1 MIWGEADRPPGRR
14 ARTCSAGDEDV
25 LCELTRRGSRVGT
38 PGSGCPGADAT
49 LEDLGSKNG
58 TFVGDGASPITGP
71 TVLPD
76 DSRFRLGRVLL
87 VFRSSPEAG
96 STMTEHRG

>member
-1 MIWGEADRPPGRR
+1 MPASVWSE
-14 ARTCSAGDEDV
+14 
-25 LCELTRRGSRVGT
+25 
-38 PGSGCPGADAT
+38 ADAT
-49 LEDLGSKNG
+49 IEDLGSKNG
-58 TFVGDGASPITGP
+58 TYVGDGASPITGA

-87 VFRSSPEAG
+87 VFRSSPERG

>member
-1 MIWGEADRPPGRR
+1 V
-14 ARTCSAGDEDV
+14 T
-25 LCELTRRGSRVGT
+25 GSE
-38 PGSGCPGADAT
+38 AT
-49 LEDLGSKNG
+49 LEDLNSKNG
-58 TFVGDGASPITGP
+58 TFVGEGASPITGP

-87 VFRSSPEAG
+87 VFRSSLEAG